1 MLFLYTY
8 VYVFLCTNN
17 DVYNETSVMLSKT
30 SAHCFIAEEV
40 TTDNGLIC
48 GLAMLGKTKYQF
60 YELFT
65 VYSIQSLTQLASRVK
80 KGGLIMAR
88 LILFILCA
96 LPVLFHFILFMLQ
109 YLVFVYIEK

>member
-65 VYSIQSLTQLASRVK
+65 VYSIESLTQLASRVK

-88 LILFILCA
+88 LYSVHPLRSSRIISF
-96 LPVLFHFILFMLQ
+96 
-109 YLVFVYIEK
+109 YFVYASISCICLH

>member
-1 MLFLYTY
+1 
-8 VYVFLCTNN
+8 
-17 DVYNETSVMLSKT
+17 
-30 SAHCFIAEEV
+30 
-40 TTDNGLIC
+40 
-48 GLAMLGKTKYQF
+48 MLGKTKYQF

-109 YLVFVYIEK
+109 YLVFVYIEKWLEKGHIEIKTVKKQTDKKVIR